1 MLQRWQE
8 DIQTLLRDL
17 GQFERVLPY
26 YPTVLGGGSVA
37 AVEQGDMY
45 AWRVGTRKVGGWD
58 TFDLGEALASTQ
70 LN

>member
-1 MLQRWQE
+1 VLQRSQE
-8 DIQTLLRDL
+8 DIQTPLRGL

-26 YPTVLGGGSVA
+26 YPTVPGGGYVA
-37 AVEQGDMY
+37 AVERGDMH

-58 TFDLGEALASTQ
+58 TFGLGEALASIQ